1 MCALLN
7 TSDPAL
13 ILLAGLAAL
22 AVLST
27 YPFVATAIEYRHR
40 DNGLAYLLMVMG
52 VGVWNGLFAAQLVA
66 PTATAAGFFLAL
78 SLVGALLAGLG
89 WFLFAGTASSTPR
102 VPRQRLLFAVA
113 AVLVGIDVVLIV
125 TYPVHDFM
133 WVVPQSTVP
142 EGFATIEPAIGYWLH
157 TQLLVL
163 LFAGGAVLFA
173 GAWRRGLKSSYT
185 SGYTIAAVGVIA
197 AIAASSVLSPGG
209 STVAS
214 IVAVS
219 LTGIGWVQAN
229 RGRVLLRLRR
239 SD

>member
-7 TSDPAL
+7 TTDPAL
-13 ILLAGLAAL
+13 ILLGGLAAL

-66 PTATAAGFFLAL
+66 PTAIAAGFFFGL

-89 WFLFAGTASSTPR
+89 WFLFAGTASSTPS
-102 VPRQRLLFAVA
+102 VPRQRLLFAIA
-113 AVLVGIDVVLIV
+113 AVLVGIDIVLIV
-125 TYPVHDFM
+125 TSPVHEFM
-133 WVVPQSTVP
+133 WVVHQSMSSD
-142 EGFATIEPAIGYWLH
+142 GFATIEPAIGYWLH
-157 TQLLVL
+157 TQLLVM
-163 LFAGGAVLFA
+163 LFAGGAILFA
-173 GAWRRGLKSSYT
+173 MAWERGRKTRYT

-197 AIAASSVLSPGG
+197 AIAASNVIAPGG
-209 STVAS
+209 LTVAS

-219 LTGIGWVQAN
+219 LTSIAWIQAN
-229 RGRVLLRLRR
+229 RGQVLLRLRR
-239 SD
+239 AN